1 MRKATAET
9 YIKKLLKIENGK
21 KIGEILREQ
30 YEKWKQTL
38 ELKDFHHFI
47 QLIWKKYEKEI
58 MKILKGEIQ
67 LIGQFRAFAFEEY
80 VHDLILRKTN
90 LKNLGLDVFWNE
102 PIEVWRGIIIDQGK
116 IVEET
121 YTTQFDLTIGKRQEN
136 KTIIPLIVVETK
148 VDVDAP
154 RLKAVMANFSLLKTL
169 NPSVSCMLIYVNWNA
184 KKTLK
189 HIAKAV
195 INNIYQF
202 NPEEKDETQK
212 FIQDINN
219 YLTI

>member
-1 MRKATAET
+1 MRKATTET
-9 YIKKLLKIENGK
+9 YIKKLLKSEVGK
-21 KIGEILREQ
+21 KIGEILQEQ
-30 YEKWKQTL
+30 YKKWKQNL
-38 ELKDFHHFI
+38 ELKDFYHFI
-47 QLIWKKYEKEI
+47 QLIWRKYEKDI
-58 MKILKGEIQ
+58 MKALKGEIQ

-90 LKNLGLDVFWNE
+90 LKKLGLDVYWNE
-102 PIEVWRGIIIDQGK
+102 PIEIWRGIIIDQGK
-116 IVEET
+116 LIEET
-121 YTTQFDLTIGKRQEN
+121 YTTQFDLTIGKQQN
-136 KTIIPLIVVETK
+136 KTIIPLIVIETK

-169 NPSVSCMLIYVNWNA
+169 NPSVFCMLVYINWNA

-212 FIQDINN
+212 FIQDIIN
-219 YLTI
+219 YITI

>member
-9 YIKKLLKIENGK
+9 YIKKLLKTKNGK

-30 YEKWKQTL
+30 YEKWKQNL
-38 ELKDFHHFI
+38 ELKDFHCFI
-47 QLIWKKYEKEI
+47 QLIWKKYEKKI
-58 MKILKGEIQ
+58 METLKGEIQ

-90 LKNLGLDVFWNE
+90 LKKLGLDVFWNE
-102 PIEVWRGIIIDQGK
+102 PVEVWRGIIIDRGK
-116 IVEET
+116 IIEET

-136 KTIIPLIVVETK
+136 KTIIPLIVIETK

-154 RLKAVMANFSLLKTL
+154 RLKTVMANFSLLKTL

-189 HIAKAV
+189 YIAKAV

-212 FIQDINN
+212 FVQDISN
-219 YLTI
+219 YLTT